1 MRALEDISSVSTVH
15 EEVFVSV
22 MTHEVNRVFCDCDL
36 GRDHAYSG
44 WDV

>member
-1 MRALEDISSVSTVH
+1 MQALEDVSLIGTVA
-15 EEVFVSV
+15 EEVFVSL
-22 MTHEVNRVFCDCDL
+22 MTHEVIRVFCDCDL